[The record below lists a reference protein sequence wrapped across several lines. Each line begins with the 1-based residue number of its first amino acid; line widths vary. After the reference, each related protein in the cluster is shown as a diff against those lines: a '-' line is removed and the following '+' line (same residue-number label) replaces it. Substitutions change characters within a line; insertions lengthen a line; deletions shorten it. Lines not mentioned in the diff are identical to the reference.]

1 MRPGDTITGT
11 NGTALVTA
19 MQFRI
24 NLRQDRSE
32 LELPVVAK
40 TPNGRKHMREW
51 TRSSAQVSPTLNQIG
66 NAMTA
71 IEATAQ
77 TDIEAMLSR

>member
-11 NGTALVTA
+11 NGSVLVTG

-24 NLRQDRSE
+24 NLRSDRSE
-32 LELPVVAK
+32 LELTVLAR
-40 TPNGRKHMREW
+40 TPNGKKHAREW
-51 TRSSAQVSPTLNQIG
+51 TRSSAQISPTLTQIG

-71 IEATAQ
+71 IEAAALA
-77 TDIEAMLSR
+77 DIQALLS

>member
-11 NGTALVTA
+11 NGTALVTG

-32 LELPVVAK
+32 LELTVLAR
-40 TPNGRKHMREW
+40 TPNGKKHMRDW
-51 TRSSAQVSPTLNQIG
+51 TRSSAQVSPTLAQIG

-71 IEATAQ
+71 IEATALA
-77 TDIEAMLSR
+77 DIQALLS

>member
-1 MRPGDTITGT
+1 MRPGDTITGAS
-11 NGTALVTA
+11 GSVLVTG

-32 LELPVVAK
+32 LELTVIARS
-40 TPNGRKHMREW
+40 PNGRKHSREW
-51 TRSSAQVSPTLNQIG
+51 ARASAQVSPTLNQIG

-71 IEATAQ
+71 IEAQA
-77 TDIEAMLSR
+77 DIQAMLA

>member
-11 NGTALVTA
+11 AGTALVTG

-24 NLRQDRSE
+24 NLRADRSE
-32 LELPVVAK
+32 MELTVLAR
-40 TPNGRKHMREW
+40 TSNGKKHMRDW
-51 TRSSAQVSPTLNQIG
+51 VRSSPQINPTPTQIG

-71 IEATAQ
+71 IEATALA
-77 TDIEAMLSR
+77 DIQALLS

>member
-11 NGTALVTA
+11 TGSVVVTG

-24 NLRQDRSE
+24 NLRSDRSE
-32 LELPVVAK
+32 LELTVVARSA
-40 TPNGRKHMREW
+40 NGKKHMKDW
-51 TRSSAQVSPTLNQIG
+51 TRTSAQVNLTLAQIG

-77 TDIEAMLSR
+77 ADIEAMLS

>member
-11 NGTALVTA
+11 NGSVLVTG

-32 LELPVVAK
+32 LELTVLAK
-40 TPNGRKHMREW
+40 TPNGKKHMRDW
-51 TRSSAQVSPTLNQIG
+51 TRSSAQINPTLAQIG

-77 TDIEAMLSR
+77 ADIEALLS

>member
-11 NGTALVTA
+11 NGSVLVTG

-32 LELPVVAK
+32 LVLTVLAK
-40 TPNGRKHMREW
+40 TPNGKKHMREW
-51 TRSSAQVSPTLNQIG
+51 TRNSAQVNPTLAQIG
-66 NAMTA
+66 NAMTT
-71 IEATAQ
+71 IEATALA
-77 TDIEAMLSR
+77 DIQALLS